1 MDSDRKRD
9 QLLIQEQETHIETS
23 MEADKRASLVNIRTT
38 SQRFLMLAIFGLA
51 AFSMNA
57 AERVKLW
64 FRDEVRTRVLWSSIE
79 KRRLHL
85 LGLLRQCHILPH
97 VPSGN
102 LNNRAFRDESGPCFR
117 GVAIIHRLMDSSNG
131 RFNWG
136 ENIRVADDWCR
147 LPLGYQLYHQVH
159 SLMVPLPRA
168 FLCYLSCHPD
178 WHVWLRL
185 GWRICV
191 HLRH

>member
-64 FRDEVRTRVLWSSIE
+64 FRDEVRTRVL
-79 KRRLHL
+79 
-85 LGLLRQCHILPH
+85 
-97 VPSGN
+97 
-102 LNNRAFRDESGPCFR
+102 
-117 GVAIIHRLMDSSNG
+117 
-131 RFNWG
+131 
-136 ENIRVADDWCR
+136 
-147 LPLGYQLYHQVH
+147 
-159 SLMVPLPRA
+159 
-168 FLCYLSCHPD
+168 
-178 WHVWLRL
+178 
-185 GWRICV
+185 
-191 HLRH
+191 